1 MVVAPRLSDEEIRQ
15 LRNEARQ
22 RRQDVETLRRELEE
36 AGVEAGSELDDV
48 TRALRELDNERIYG
62 DMGELARQQAELV
75 EASKRFE
82 YALRRELDP
91 ALGESPRLNGTEE
104 IPEGYRRWVE
114 EYYRALS
121 RGGGR

>member
-1 MVVAPRLSDEEIRQ
+1 MRS
-15 LRNEARQ
+15 EARQ
-22 RRQDVETLRRELEE
+22 RFQDVEGLRRELAE
-36 AGVEAGSELDDV
+36 AGVAAGSELDEV
-48 TRALRELDNERIYG
+48 TRALRELDNERLYG
-62 DMGELARQQAELV
+62 DMGELARQQARLV

-91 ALGESPRLNGTEE
+91 ALAESPRLNGTEE